1 MAEKEKLY
9 TIPVNDAFNKGSE
22 CPICSMYQKL
32 EDDSISFMMGP
43 SYMEDDIRMETD
55 ELGFCKRHMQML
67 AVQKNRLGL
76 ALILKTHLDRQ
87 YKEAEALNRKPARAG
102 AFLKKKEKDP
112 VAAWAE
118 KKIEDCYICK
128 RIAITF
134 PHYID
139 TTLKLYKKDPEFR
152 EKYKN
157 CKGFCQE
164 HLGLL
169 LEKGQEV
176 LSDKEYQEFKETT
189 VRLYLDNIKR
199 LSDDLDWF
207 ADKFDY
213 LHRNDPWKNSKDAI
227 ERAVVKTNG
236 ILPPEDS
243 EV

>member
-1 MAEKEKLY
+1 MAEKLY
-9 TIPVNDAFNKGSE
+9 TIPVNDAFDKDSE
-22 CPICSMYQKL
+22 CPICSMYKKL

-55 ELGFCKRHMQML
+55 RLGFCKTHMQML

-87 YKEAEALNRKPARAG
+87 YKEGKELAGKKVRA
-102 AFLKKKEKDP
+102 ASVLKKTEEDPLSSWAREKTQ
-112 VAAWAE
+112 
-118 KKIEDCYICK
+118 DCYICK

-164 HLGLL
+164 HTGLL
-169 LEKGQEV
+169 LSEGQHV
-176 LSDKEYQEFKETT
+176 LNDKEYQEFRETT
-189 VRLYLDNIKR
+189 VNLYLDNIKR
-199 LSDDLDWF
+199 LSEELDWF

-236 ILPPEDS
+236 LLPPEEK

>member
-1 MAEKEKLY
+1 MAEKLY
-9 TIPVNDAFNKGSE
+9 TIPVNDAFDKNSE
-22 CPICSMYQKL
+22 CPICSMYKKL

-55 ELGFCKRHMQML
+55 KLGFCKNHMQML

-87 YKEAEALNRKPARAG
+87 YKEAEELGKKAMRAPS
-102 AFLKKKEKDP
+102 FLKKKEEEPLVSWSK
-112 VAAWAE
+112 E
-118 KKIEDCYICK
+118 KTQDCYICN

-152 EKYKN
+152 GKYKS

-169 LEKGQEV
+169 LEEGQRV
-176 LSDKEYQEFKETT
+176 LGEKDYPEFKETT
-189 VRLYLDNIKR
+189 VKLYLDNIRR
-199 LSDDLDWF
+199 LSEDLDWF

-213 LHRNDPWKNSKDAI
+213 LHRNDPWKNSRDAI

-236 ILPPEDS
+236 LLPPED
-243 EV
+243 EKV